1 MAKVTWRGGALIAP
15 VPPAMISCGT
25 VEQSNIITVA
35 WTGILSTVPPK
46 TYISVRPRRHS
57 YNIIKEHGEFVINL
71 TTESLIHAAD
81 YCGMYTGAKVD
92 KFAACNLTKEEIPD
106 FSCPMIAEAPLS
118 LACRVTEIV
127 PMGSHDMFIADVV
140 SVHVDES
147 LIDESGKLRLEKAQ
161 LAAFAHGEY
170 FGLGKKL
177 GWFGFS
183 AVKKK
188 KKKPSSSQ
196 ASDHA
201 KQPHPPKKKIQKR
214 KPKA

>member
-25 VEQSNIITVA
+25 MEESNIITVA
-35 WTGILSTVPPK
+35 WTGILGTVPPK

-57 YNIIKEHGEFVINL
+57 YNIIKEHREFVINL
-71 TTESLIHAAD
+71 TTEALIHAAD

-92 KFAACNLTKEEIPD
+92 KFTACNLTKEEVPD

-118 LACRVTEIV
+118 LACRVTDVI

-170 FGLGKKL
+170 YGLGKKL

-188 KKKPSSSQ
+188 KKKPTSEHSKHTSKPHK
-196 ASDHA
+196 SD
-201 KQPHPPKKKIQKR
+201 KKPPKKK
-214 KPKA
+214 

>member
-25 VEQSNIITVA
+25 MEKSNIITVA
-35 WTGILSTVPPK
+35 WTGILGTVPPK

-57 YNIIKEHGEFVINL
+57 YNIIKESGEFVINL
-71 TTESLIHAAD
+71 TTEALIHAAD

-92 KFAACNLTKEEIPD
+92 KFSACHLQKEEVPG

-118 LACRVTEIV
+118 LACRVTDVI

-140 SVHVDES
+140 SVHVDET
-147 LIDESGKLRLEKAQ
+147 LIDENGKLRLENAH

-188 KKKPSSSQ
+188 KKKTN
-196 ASDHA
+196 DHPVA
-201 KQPHPPKKKIQKR
+201 PKSKPHTTTKKPEKKKQKH
-214 KPKA
+214 

>member
-25 VEQSNIITVA
+25 MEKSNIITVA
-35 WTGILSTVPPK
+35 WTGILGTVPPK

-57 YNIIKEHGEFVINL
+57 YNIIKERGEFVINL

-92 KFAACNLTKEEIPD
+92 KFTACNLTKEEVPD

-118 LACRVTEIV
+118 LACRVTDVI

-170 FGLGKKL
+170 YGLGKKL

-188 KKKPSSSQ
+188 KKKPTSEHSKHTSKPHK
-196 ASDHA
+196 SD
-201 KQPHPPKKKIQKR
+201 KKPPKKK
-214 KPKA
+214 

>member
-25 VEQSNIITVA
+25 MEESNIITVA
-35 WTGILSTVPPK
+35 WTGILGTVPPK

-71 TTESLIHAAD
+71 TTEALIHAAD

-92 KFAACNLTKEEIPD
+92 KFTACNLTKEEVPD

-118 LACRVTEIV
+118 LACRVTDVI

-147 LIDESGKLRLEKAQ
+147 LIDESGKLRLEMAH

-170 FGLGKKL
+170 YGLGKKL

-188 KKKPSSSQ
+188 KKKPSEENSKR
-196 ASDHA
+196 AP
-201 KQPHPPKKKIQKR
+201 KPHKTDKKPSKKK
-214 KPKA
+214 

>member
-1 MAKVTWRGGALIAP
+1 MAKIAWRGGALIAP
-15 VPPAMISCGT
+15 VPPAMITCGT
-25 VEQSNIITVA
+25 MEESNIITVA
-35 WTGILSTVPPK
+35 WTGILGTVPPK

-57 YNIIKEHGEFVINL
+57 YNIIKERGEFVINL

-92 KFAACNLTKEEIPD
+92 KFTACNLTKEEVTD

-118 LACRVTEIV
+118 LACRVTDVI

-170 FGLGKKL
+170 YGLGKKL

-188 KKKPSSSQ
+188 KKKPTSEHSKHTSKPHK
-196 ASDHA
+196 SD
-201 KQPHPPKKKIQKR
+201 KKPSKKK
-214 KPKA
+214 

>member
-25 VEQSNIITVA
+25 MEESNIITVA
-35 WTGILSTVPPK
+35 WTGILGTVPPK

-57 YNIIKEHGEFVINL
+57 YNIIKERGEFVINL
-71 TTESLIHAAD
+71 TTEALIHAAD

-92 KFAACNLTKEEIPD
+92 KFTACNLTKEEVPD

-118 LACRVTEIV
+118 LACRVTDVI

-170 FGLGKKL
+170 YGLGKKL

-188 KKKPSSSQ
+188 KKKPTSEHSKHTPKPHK
-196 ASDHA
+196 SD
-201 KQPHPPKKKIQKR
+201 KKSPKNK
-214 KPKA
+214 

>member
-1 MAKVTWRGGALIAP
+1 MAKVSWRGGALIAP

-25 VEQSNIITVA
+25 MEQSNIITVA
-35 WTGILSTVPPK
+35 WTGILGTVPPK

-57 YNIIKEHGEFVINL
+57 YHIIKEQGEFVINL
-71 TTESLIHAAD
+71 TTEALIHAAD

-92 KFAACNLTKEEIPD
+92 KFAACGLTREEVPG
-106 FSCPMIAEAPLS
+106 FACPMIAEAPLS
-118 LACRVTEIV
+118 LACRVTEVV

-140 SVHVDES
+140 SVHVDEE
-147 LIDESGKLRLEKAQ
+147 LIDAGGKLRLERAH

-170 FGLGKKL
+170 YGLGKKL

-188 KKKPSSSQ
+188 KKPRSG
-196 ASDHA
+196 HGNG
-201 KQPHPPKKKIQKR
+201 KKNDKV
-214 KPKA
+214 

>member
-1 MAKVTWRGGALIAP
+1 MAKIAWRGGALVAP

-25 VEQSNIITVA
+25 MEQSNIITVA
-35 WTGILSTVPPK
+35 WTGILGTVPPK

-57 YNIIKEHGEFVINL
+57 YNIIRESGEFVINL
-71 TTESLIHAAD
+71 TTEALIHAAD

-92 KFAACNLTKEEIPD
+92 KFSACALTKEEVPG

-118 LACRVTEIV
+118 LACRVTEVV

-140 SVHVDES
+140 SVHVDET
-147 LIDESGKLRLEKAQ
+147 LIDANGKLRLEMAH

-170 FGLGKKL
+170 YGLGKKL

-188 KKKPSSSQ
+188 KKKSPQ
-196 ASDHA
+196 QEQNRHP
-201 KQPHPPKKKIQKR
+201 KPHTAHKKPPQN